1 MINRKTLLAGVLAA
15 LMVSTVLAGC
25 GQKDKAV
32 EKAPLV
38 KTQQADGNNSAED
51 SVYAGTVCGRYET
64 NMSFQVGGQILSRNV
79 QAGSQ
84 CVFGTR
90 GCSGCGRGD
99 DSAAVGNLS
108 DRR

>member
-1 MINRKTLLAGVLAA
+1 MIDRQKLLTGVLAA
-15 LMVSTVLAGC
+15 LMVTIVAAGC
-25 GQKDKAV
+25 GQQNKRV
-32 EKAPLV
+32 EKTPLV
-38 KTQQADGNNSAED
+38 KTQQADSNTSAAD
-51 SVYAGTVCGRYET
+51 GVYAGTVRGRYET
-64 NMSFQVGGQILSRNV
+64 TLSFQVGGQILSRNV